1 MKKPYVKPM
10 IRSRPIQPGDIEA
23 GARFAQKR
31 SVPRYPFAARAVILE
46 PLSRREFAGRTS
58 DISLK
63 GCFIESVDQF
73 PTKTIVQIK
82 LELTGESF
90 TPSAVI
96 FMFTVYLRGDGS
108 AKNCPTSGWNLS
120 PISSIPECFNFG
132 LGPRCHFPY
141 FSSPSISELV

>member
-10 IRSRPIQPGDIEA
+10 IRSRPMQPGDIDA

-58 DISLK
+58 DISLQ

-73 PTKTIVQIK
+73 PTKTIVHIR

-90 TPSAVI
+90 NTWGRVAHVRTALGAGLSFFNTSAGQQIILEKWVKEAVKSVN
-96 FMFTVYLRGDGS
+96 T
-108 AKNCPTSGWNLS
+108 
-120 PISSIPECFNFG
+120 
-132 LGPRCHFPY
+132 
-141 FSSPSISELV
+141 

>member
-1 MKKPYVKPM
+1 MKRAYVKPM
-10 IRSRPIQPGDIEA
+10 IRSRPLQPGDIEA

-90 TPSAVI
+90 NSWARVAHVRAPLGAGLSFFNTSPGQQIILEKWVKEAVKSAN
-96 FMFTVYLRGDGS
+96 T
-108 AKNCPTSGWNLS
+108 
-120 PISSIPECFNFG
+120 
-132 LGPRCHFPY
+132 
-141 FSSPSISELV
+141 

>member
-1 MKKPYVKPM
+1 MKRAYVKPM
-10 IRSRPIQPGDIEA
+10 IRSRPIQPGHIDA

-31 SVPRYPFAARAVILE
+31 SVPRYPFAARAVVLE

-90 TPSAVI
+90 NTWGRVAHVRTALGAGLSFFNTSAGQQIILEKWVKEA
-96 FMFTVYLRGDGS
+96 VKSVKLGRVGGGW
-108 AKNCPTSGWNLS
+108 PT
-120 PISSIPECFNFG
+120 
-132 LGPRCHFPY
+132 H
-141 FSSPSISELV
+141 